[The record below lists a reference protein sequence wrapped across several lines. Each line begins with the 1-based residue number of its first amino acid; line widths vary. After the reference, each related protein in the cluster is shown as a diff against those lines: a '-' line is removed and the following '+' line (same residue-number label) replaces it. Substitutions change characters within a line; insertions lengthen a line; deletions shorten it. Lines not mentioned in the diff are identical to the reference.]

1 MYEFTQYDFS
11 AIRLGNFLSGYVSLS
26 NKRQYLWRFAIFIF
40 ALFHGQAV
48 TERSFNVNNEVLTE
62 NLEEKTQYIWD

>member
-26 NKRQYLWRFAIFIF
+26 NKRQYLWRFTIFIL